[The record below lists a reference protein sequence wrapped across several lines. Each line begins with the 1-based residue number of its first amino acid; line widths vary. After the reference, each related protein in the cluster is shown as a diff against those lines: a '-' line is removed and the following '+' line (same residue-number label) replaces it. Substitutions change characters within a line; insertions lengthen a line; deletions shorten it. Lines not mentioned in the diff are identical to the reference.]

1 MKVVITLVIAV
12 VLLAIGIPLSR
23 AIKNGDEHTITRT
36 VDPTR
41 PGTEPHRAA
50 AARRPLADPA
60 PTRDPSLV
68 TQQQAA
74 VNR

>member
-23 AIKNGDEHTITRT
+23 AINDGDEHTITRT

-41 PGTEPHRAA
+41 PGAKPHRAA
-50 AARRPLADPA
+50 AARRPPADPA
-60 PTRDPSLV
+60 ATRDPSLV
-68 TQQQAA
+68 TRQQAA